1 MQSDFEARVEAE
13 LNEMIEKTVLGSEQ
27 QAVEAR
33 RVIREMQGSIFTG
46 GRKSTWDEMNER

>member
-27 QAVEAR
+27 QAVEAMK
-33 RVIREMQGSIFTG
+33 VILEMQGSIFTG
-46 GRKSTWDEMNER
+46 GRKFTRDEMSES